1 MSGLSTIYGS
11 DKVGNAILWGTSLGS
26 NATTVGGD
34 DQPPAYS
41 AEDEESGVEMT
52 SLLGTP
58 PPFPVQFTFGSHLTP
73 KDQLINDMNESD
85 VDIDMSGGVVIPTHQ
100 EDEESV
106 EIRVDDEDTI
116 TPAADDKDTTTPAAD
131 DKGKGGMV
139 L

>member
-1 MSGLSTIYGS
+1 MSGLSTIYGG
-11 DKVGNAILWGTSLGS
+11 DKVGNATLWGTSLGS
-26 NATTVGGD
+26 NTTIVGGD

-52 SLLGTP
+52 SLLDTP
-58 PPFPVQFTFGSHLTP
+58 PCPVQFTFATHLTP
-73 KDQLINDMNESD
+73 KDQLINDMDESD
-85 VDIDMSGGVVIPTHQ
+85 VDIEMSGGVVIPTHQ

-116 TPAADDKDTTTPAAD
+116 TPAADDKDTTTPTAD
-131 DKGKGGMV
+131 DKGKGGMI